1 MAAPRIQELEIKD
14 SPIIFNTIWQEI
26 LHEARGEKNLHFP
39 KEIVWLNGAPGAGKG
54 THTRFIMELRDLTAQ
69 PIVVSDLLKS
79 TEALNMINA
88 GLLVGDREVLGLV
101 FRELL
106 KKDYQ
111 SGAIVDGFPRT
122 KVQVECLKLF
132 HSKLDEL
139 RTRFRETDLEPQY
152 PKPQFHIMV
161 LFIDENESVKRQLLR
176 GRKVEEYN
184 EKVSLTGVGELLD
197 VRSTDL
203 DEGNAHNRYRTFKEK
218 TFDSLKSLRKI
229 FHYHLINSHGTI
241 EEIQERIVEEMRYQ
255 STLELNEE
263 TYDILSRVPIYSS
276 LREHA
281 RQDLIQRLED
291 YQKNHNDLF
300 LRVVEI
306 MEKEFI
312 PVVRRHA
319 ISGLTYINSEDSI
332 FDDPEAISMLIDI
345 FSERG
350 YRAVFDVHKIEVPES
365 FDPQTGKIQNR
376 FKRVYRIRVSFPTS
390 PIRRGQ

>member
-1 MAAPRIQELEIKD
+1 
-14 SPIIFNTIWQEI
+14 
-26 LHEARGEKNLHFP
+26 
-39 KEIVWLNGAPGAGKG
+39 
-54 THTRFIMELRDLTAQ
+54 
-69 PIVVSDLLKS
+69 
-79 TEALNMINA
+79 
-88 GLLVGDREVLGLV
+88 
-101 FRELL
+101 
-106 KKDYQ
+106 
-111 SGAIVDGFPRT
+111 
-122 KVQVECLKLF
+122 
-132 HSKLDEL
+132 
-139 RTRFRETDLEPQY
+139 
-152 PKPQFHIMV
+152 MV

-291 YQKNHNDLF
+291 YQKNQNDQN
-300 LRVVEI
+300 
-306 MEKEFI
+306 KQNK
-312 PVVRRHA
+312 
-319 ISGLTYINSEDSI
+319 GLQ
-332 FDDPEAISMLIDI
+332 
-345 FSERG
+345 G
-350 YRAVFDVHKIEVPES
+350 
-365 FDPQTGKIQNR
+365 QT
-376 FKRVYRIRVSFPTS
+376 
-390 PIRRGQ
+390 